1 MIKRFVSVGLISA
14 LLFTGMAPVKAEDNL
29 VQAIINKLL
38 TYSSEDREN
47 MILLAQGLVVTDSAV
62 DAIAQ
67 QVENYTEG
75 EDGIFFEYIS
85 PFFKYADRK
94 TVALAIK
101 SIKIIKPNIRNKYI
115 QAFRNRNSLQLS
127 DASGKHLQYF
137 IQKAWD
143 KYSGL
148 ERLMTEDKATVGV
161 VGYMLQIFSDINDGK
176 AILTDS
182 PKNDFDFSV
191 NTISRDL
198 KQSINAVLADIG
210 LGSVDEFIGE
220 YIEMLNFKL
229 SLEEKQMVKAL
240 GQEIGFY
247 TPLKSVISDGF
258 SSAPV
263 YKDDGENQEI
273 TVSKLE
279 DKIDVF
285 EIALYKNGIKQD
297 YADFEKSYLVK
308 IPVED
313 ASSMVYKLSDEDL
326 EPIKYNVYSD
336 NMIYMLADSAGLYA
350 VKAQEDYFTD
360 SDTWGKMYI
369 ESLYRRGIISGKGE
383 GIFSPDDNITREE
396 FVKLVVELFGF
407 ADTSTYY
414 TNFSDVD
421 KEQWYYPYIAIAFK
435 HNIINGIGE
444 NRFGVGENISRQD
457 ICKII
462 DNITKAINI
471 NAKPVGED
479 AVFIDSGEIDDYALS
494 SVNDMYKYGII
505 SGSSDGRFYPKNYAT
520 RQEAAKIIYHVLEL
534 YIKSY

>member
-1 MIKRFVSVGLISA
+1 MQPCCITLCLQKIFCKRIKHYDKTFCFSGLNISSA
-14 LLFTGMAPVKAEDNL
+14 FHGHGARESGGNL

-62 DAIAQ
+62 DAIASRLKITRKAK
-67 QVENYTEG
+67 TEY
-75 EDGIFFEYIS
+75 FEYIS
-85 PFFKYADRK
+85 PFFKYADKK

-247 TPLKSVISDGF
+247 TP
-258 SSAPV
+258 
-263 YKDDGENQEI
+263 
-273 TVSKLE
+273 
-279 DKIDVF
+279 
-285 EIALYKNGIKQD
+285 
-297 YADFEKSYLVK
+297 
-308 IPVED
+308 
-313 ASSMVYKLSDEDL
+313 
-326 EPIKYNVYSD
+326 
-336 NMIYMLADSAGLYA
+336 
-350 VKAQEDYFTD
+350 
-360 SDTWGKMYI
+360 
-369 ESLYRRGIISGKGE
+369 
-383 GIFSPDDNITREE
+383 
-396 FVKLVVELFGF
+396 
-407 ADTSTYY
+407 
-414 TNFSDVD
+414 
-421 KEQWYYPYIAIAFK
+421 
-435 HNIINGIGE
+435 
-444 NRFGVGENISRQD
+444 
-457 ICKII
+457 
-462 DNITKAINI
+462 
-471 NAKPVGED
+471 
-479 AVFIDSGEIDDYALS
+479 
-494 SVNDMYKYGII
+494 
-505 SGSSDGRFYPKNYAT
+505 
-520 RQEAAKIIYHVLEL
+520 
-534 YIKSY
+534 